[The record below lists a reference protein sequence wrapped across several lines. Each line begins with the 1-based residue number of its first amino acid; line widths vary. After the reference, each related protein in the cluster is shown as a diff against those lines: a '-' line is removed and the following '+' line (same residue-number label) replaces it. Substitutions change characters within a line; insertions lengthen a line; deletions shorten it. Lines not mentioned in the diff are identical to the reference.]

1 MTRNTDHHPI
11 HPFNTTL
18 VEPKPVARLLHD
30 GRKHCSAQD
39 SREPLGAPYTQVRCV
54 TDVTIGASCMGD
66 PTGPAA
72 DAVSL
77 DRYTALVAALLGVRI
92 DYASARFDAEV
103 AAALAANRVDV
114 ETARTLRW
122 WQRASVR
129 EVEGYAGSVL
139 PAVLA
144 TRSDADTVAA
154 VDSDESAQSWQQ
166 ATTIKPS
173 PAPSTRLSTPL
184 STPQPA
190 NTASTVVLPEV
201 VAPME
206 PPRPSRVITIP
217 DLAARRRSAKEIQ
230 QAVRE
235 ALRATAAPFDAGP
248 PFDAPGPQDASSPGR
263 DRGDH
268 AHSAPTA

>member
-1 MTRNTDHHPI
+1 
-11 HPFNTTL
+11 
-18 VEPKPVARLLHD
+18 
-30 GRKHCSAQD
+30 
-39 SREPLGAPYTQVRCV
+39 
-54 TDVTIGASCMGD
+54 MGD

-72 DAVSL
+72 SAATTASAGSAVSL

-144 TRSDADTVAA
+144 TRSDADAVAA

-166 ATTIKPS
+166 AKSITPS
-173 PAPSTRLSTPL
+173 PAPSTRLSTALSTAL
-184 STPQPA
+184 STPLLA
-190 NTASTVVLPEV
+190 STASTTNTASAVVLPEV
-201 VAPME
+201 LAPMA

-217 DLAARRRSAKEIQ
+217 DPAARWRSAKEIQ

-235 ALRATAAPFDAGP
+235 ALRATAAPLDAGP
-248 PFDAPGPQDASSPGR
+248 PFDVPGPQDASSPGR

>member
-1 MTRNTDHHPI
+1 
-11 HPFNTTL
+11 
-18 VEPKPVARLLHD
+18 
-30 GRKHCSAQD
+30 
-39 SREPLGAPYTQVRCV
+39 
-54 TDVTIGASCMGD
+54 MGD

-72 DAVSL
+72 SAATAASATSAASL
-77 DRYTALVAALLGVRI
+77 DRYTALVAALLGVRT

-139 PAVLA
+139 PVVLA

-154 VDSDESAQSWQQ
+154 MDSDESAASWQQ
-166 ATTIKPS
+166 AQTITPS
-173 PAPSTRLSTPL
+173 PTPSTVSASLSATL
-184 STPQPA
+184 SA
-190 NTASTVVLPEV
+190 NAATTVVRPEV
-201 VAPME
+201 AE

-217 DLAARRRSAKEIQ
+217 DPSTRRRSASEIQ
-230 QAVRE
+230 QAVRA
-235 ALRATAAPFDAGP
+235 ALRATAPPLDAGP
-248 PFDAPGPQDASSPGR
+248 PFEAPSPQDASSQRR

-268 AHSAPTA
+268 AHTAPTA